1 MQAGS
6 KASLPVLFSLFGT
19 LLFAQST
26 TQSIHGVA
34 GDSAGAPVNV
44 ARVTVH
50 DLGTNVVTFITTH
63 ESGNLTNPT
72 RGSIDNQELVLQAR
86 SVSKANEKGSL

>member
-19 LLFAQST
+19 LLYAQST
-26 TQSIHGVA
+26 TQSMYGIVD
-34 GDSAGAPVNV
+34 DSASAPLYE
-44 ARVTVH
+44 ATVTVN
-50 DLGTNVVTFITTH
+50 DLSTNVLTSTTTN
-63 ESGNLTNPT
+63 ESGNLTN
-72 RGSIDNQELVLQAR
+72 L